1 MSEEFRPIRPKAV
14 ELTGAAAPAASAQRG
29 GRTLGTA
36 VIGFAIAL
44 VLASFLVLPRLLPER
59 APDAVTPP
67 ADPPAGGPTVA
78 AGTAPSEPAATTQ
91 TAPSAPAPGGPAM
104 APYAAQAREAERAAA
119 QHALERF
126 VELELA
132 LKAAFTLGDWSD
144 ASYSAARDDAARGDD
159 AFMKEQFPA
168 AADAYTAGAARLETL
183 QTEGRRRLETGL
195 LDGAKAL
202 MARDAAA
209 ATAAFALAATVAPA
223 DPAVVTGLKR
233 ADLLPKVNAALRAA
247 RNHELAED
255 WDRALAALAEART
268 LDPDTAGLADIE
280 SRLQAALRADELADA
295 LSRAFAALDAGDD
308 AAARTAFNAALRLDP
323 SNPAARGGLEALSR
337 NGERRQ
343 LARLESEASAAFGE
357 ERWDDALARY
367 DAALKLDPNVA
378 FAVAGREAVQ
388 LRRKALAEIQGILDD
403 RDRLSSASV
412 LQEAE
417 SVLERARAISP
428 MSPRLDARI
437 AELADTLVRYA
448 TPVAVTLRSDNA
460 TQITISSV
468 GVLGTFTERTLELRP
483 GAYTIMASRDGFRD
497 VRTRIVVRTNMP
509 SIDIRCTETL

>member
-14 ELTGAAAPAASAQRG
+14 ELTGAAAPSASAPRG
-29 GRTLGTA
+29 SRTLGTA
-36 VIGFAIAL
+36 VVGLAIAL
-44 VLASFLVLPRLLPER
+44 VLASFVILPRLLPER
-59 APDAVTPP
+59 VPNAVTPP
-67 ADPPAGGPTVA
+67 AEATAGAPAEAPE
-78 AGTAPSEPAATTQ
+78 TAPPATTQ
-91 TAPSAPAPGGPAM
+91 TAPSGSATSVPAI

-119 QHALERF
+119 QKALERF

-144 ASYSAARDDAARGDD
+144 ATYSAARDDAGRGDD
-159 AFMKEQFPA
+159 AFMKEQFLA
-168 AADAYTAGAARLETL
+168 ATEAYTAGAARLETL

-195 LDGAKAL
+195 LDGANAL
-202 MARDAAA
+202 ITRDADAA
-209 ATAAFALAATVAPA
+209 KAAFTLAATVAPA
-223 DPAVVTGLKR
+223 DPAVVAGLKR

-280 SRLQAALRADELADA
+280 ARLQAALGAEELANA

-308 AAARTAFNAALRLDP
+308 AAARTAFNSALQLDP

-343 LARLESEASAAFGE
+343 LARLESEASAAARE

-367 DAALKLDPNVA
+367 EAALKLDPNVA
-378 FAVAGREAVQ
+378 FAVAGRETVQ
-388 LRRKALAEIQGILDD
+388 LRRKTLAEIQRILDD
-403 RDRLSSASV
+403 RDRLSSATF

-417 SVLERARAISP
+417 AALARARAITPASP
-428 MSPRLDARI
+428 GLDARI
-437 AELADTLVRYA
+437 AELADTLGLYA

-460 TQITISSV
+460 TRVTVSSV
-468 GVLGTFTERTLELRP
+468 GVIGTFTERTLELRP

-497 VRTRIVVRTNMP
+497 ARTRIVVRANMP
-509 SIDIRCTETL
+509 PVDIRCTETL